1 MKTMFLITLASLL
14 FIPLILENSADACQY
29 TISDNTLQEDFD
41 VYDLIF
47 SGKTLKVGEGSPYI
61 PVEIEVLESWKGQ
74 QQQQPN
80 QNILLFPCKGESGRG
95 LEFQAGKSYLIFAEK
110 LSSEYPVVTDFGPT
124 KLLSEAKNDILFL
137 DQKSNVTRFS
147 YDESVIFSP
156 ISPLKQFN
164 SGIPFSEIKCNV
176 NLQLTQRYDG
186 TPACVKDETIFELIK
201 RGWTSDLIR
210 LVQSRDVFLDPKDAT
225 SSYMDRVTPTLD
237 DFKDTLSEPYD
248 IDVIFSKFGEPHDD
262 IGSGIHI
269 YVYELNDMTEI
280 WIGYVDD
287 IWYVKHVDT
296 NGNVLEDLFVRK

>member
-1 MKTMFLITLASLL
+1 MKTRFLITLAFLL
-14 FIPLILENSADACQY
+14 FIPFILENSADACQY
-29 TISDNTLQEDFD
+29 AISDNTLQEDFD
-41 VYDLIF
+41 VYDFIF
-47 SGKTLKVGEGSPYI
+47 SGKILKVEEGSPYI

-74 QQQQPN
+74 QQQPN
-80 QNILLFPCKGESGRG
+80 QNILLFPCKGESSGG
-95 LEFQAGKSYLIFAEK
+95 LEFQEGKSYLIFAEK
-110 LSSEYPVVTDFGPT
+110 LSSQYPVVTDFGPT

-137 DQKSNVTRFS
+137 DQKSNVTRFL
-147 YDESVIFSP
+147 YDESVVFPSL
-156 ISPLKQFN
+156 SPLKQFN

-237 DFKDTLSEPYD
+237 DFKDILSKPYD

-296 NGNVLEDLFVRK
+296 NGNVLEDLFVKK

>member
-1 MKTMFLITLASLL
+1 MKTRLLITLASLL
-14 FIPLILENSADACQY
+14 FIPFILENSADACQY
-29 TISDNTLQEDFD
+29 IISDNTLQEDFD
-41 VYDLIF
+41 AYNFIF
-47 SGKTLKVGEGSPYI
+47 SGKILKVGGEGSSYI

-74 QQQQPN
+74 QQLN
-80 QNILLFPCKGESGRG
+80 QNILLFPCKGESSGG
-95 LEFQAGKSYLIFAEK
+95 LEFQEGMSYLIFAEK
-110 LSSEYPVVTDFGPT
+110 LSSEHPVVADFGPT

-137 DQKSNVTRFS
+137 DQKSNFTRFS
-147 YDESVIFSP
+147 YDESVLFSL

-164 SGIPFSEIKCNV
+164 SGTPFSEIKCNV
-176 NLQLTQRYDG
+176 NLQLTQKYDG

-201 RGWTSDLIR
+201 LGWTSDIIR

-269 YVYELNDMTEI
+269 YVYELNNMTEI

-287 IWYVKHVDT
+287 I
-296 NGNVLEDLFVRK
+296 